1 MFTIGLMTQ
10 IREMFIVLIAHP
22 YFITLFI
29 DLIVIKYLLREYF
42 LRILIA
48 HLLGLPDF
56 IIVYFVIDTALSN
69 RIVFREVSL
78 VFYFLLFRLIIRLIG
93 IYWFVLIFKVGCFF
107 LRVIIKFSIFLMSIL
122 IFVF

>member
-1 MFTIGLMTQ
+1 MSTIGLMTQ
-10 IREMFIVLIAHP
+10 IKEMFIVLIAHP

-48 HLLGLPDF
+48 HLLGLPNF
-56 IIVYFVIDTALSN
+56 IIVYFIIDTARSN

-93 IYWFVLIFKVGCFF
+93 IDWFVLIFKVGCFF

-122 IFVF
+122 IFIF